1 MITHVLKTQ
10 RRTKIVYKEMPLIFG
25 ISGLARCGKDTFAK
39 YLSLKLKKHQY
50 PVSTVSF
57 ASAVKK
63 DLDKF
68 TKESLNISS
77 FTENKKEKEIIRPL
91 LVSYATDV
99 CRNKIDKDF
108 WIKKVSKRIENSVE
122 NKIIILIPDVRYGNE
137 AKWIKKMGGYVIHIH
152 RINNKPANFEE
163 KANDPIVKNMADFK
177 IKWKNFNNEKQTC
190 HNHIAKL
197 FKKNGWSLY
206 GEFK

>member
-1 MITHVLKTQ
+1 
-10 RRTKIVYKEMPLIFG
+10 
-25 ISGLARCGKDTFAK
+25 
-39 YLSLKLKKHQY
+39 
-50 PVSTVSF
+50 
-57 ASAVKK
+57 
-63 DLDKF
+63 
-68 TKESLNISS
+68 
-77 FTENKKEKEIIRPL
+77 
-91 LVSYATDV
+91 
-99 CRNKIDKDF
+99 
-108 WIKKVSKRIENSVE
+108 
-122 NKIIILIPDVRYGNE
+122 
-137 AKWIKKMGGYVIHIH
+137 MGGYVIHIH

>member
-1 MITHVLKTQ
+1 MITHILKTQ
-10 RRTKIVYKEMPLIFG
+10 RRTKIVYKEIPLIFG

-39 YLSLKLKKHQY
+39 YLS
-50 PVSTVSF
+50 

-63 DLDKF
+63 DLDNF
-68 TKESLNISS
+68 TKENLNISS

-122 NKIIILIPDVRYGNE
+122 NKIIVLIPDVRYENE

-177 IKWKNFNNEKQTC
+177 IKWKDFNDEKQTC

-197 FKKNGWSLY
+197 FKENGWSLY